1 MNWASLCVRG
11 YHCAVTTCDIVYI
24 KIYFLHKSYRTIF
37 KNILRFLSEPFCLKN
52 KNLRTTKNCH
62 FKTLPFIGLFSVD
75 SSIQIRIKPF
85 VEAVRAKLY
94 VQPLPT
100 YGLIMFFIY
109 LRLLVSLSRLYSIN
123 PSLLHF
129 SVYHFQINT
138 GSYFLSPPSAS
149 SCRPWQPISEA
160 QNATPTPLQ
169 KETSSKQY
177 FYNIFVEKYF
187 PIKGTLSVAQLVSG
201 RFPLYQR
208 SEVGNA
214 NPTVCHH

>member
-123 PSLLHF
+123 PSFRFTFLFIIFKSTPDHIFSLLHQHHRAAPGNQF
-129 SVYHFQINT
+129 PRHKMLLQHLSKKKHLQNNIST
-138 GSYFLSPPSAS
+138 TFL
-149 SCRPWQPISEA
+149 
-160 QNATPTPLQ
+160 
-169 KETSSKQY
+169 
-177 FYNIFVEKYF
+177 
-187 PIKGTLSVAQLVSG
+187 
-201 RFPLYQR
+201 
-208 SEVGNA
+208 
-214 NPTVCHH
+214 

>member
-1 MNWASLCVRG
+1 MSFQNTTFYWIILCRQLDSNPDKTFCGGCTRKAVRTTST
-11 YHCAVTTCDIVYI
+11 YLWLDHVFHLPKTTCFSLTFV
-24 KIYFLHKSYRTIF
+24 LHQS
-37 KNILRFLSEPFCLKN
+37 ILS
-52 KNLRTTKNCH
+52 
-62 FKTLPFIGLFSVD
+62 
-75 SSIQIRIKPF
+75 
-85 VEAVRAKLY
+85 
-94 VQPLPT
+94 
-100 YGLIMFFIY
+100 
-109 LRLLVSLSRLYSIN
+109 
-123 PSLLHF
+123 LHF